1 MAGSGSTQHFN
12 QEQGLRIKT
21 NKRGG
26 RSQVRNPSK
35 NDALRIVEQIR
46 QKHNHELLMI
56 LEDEQRNEA
65 DRENKL
71 K

>member
-1 MAGSGSTQHFN
+1 
-12 QEQGLRIKT
+12 LRIKT
-21 NKRGG
+21 HKRGG
-26 RSQVRNPSK
+26 KSQVKNPSK

-46 QKHNHELLMI
+46 QKHNNELLMI

-65 DRENKL
+65 DREYKL

>member
-1 MAGSGSTQHFN
+1 M
-12 QEQGLRIKT
+12 K
-21 NKRGG
+21 
-26 RSQVRNPSK
+26 NPSK

-46 QKHNHELLMI
+46 QKHNNELLMI

-65 DRENKL
+65 DREYKL